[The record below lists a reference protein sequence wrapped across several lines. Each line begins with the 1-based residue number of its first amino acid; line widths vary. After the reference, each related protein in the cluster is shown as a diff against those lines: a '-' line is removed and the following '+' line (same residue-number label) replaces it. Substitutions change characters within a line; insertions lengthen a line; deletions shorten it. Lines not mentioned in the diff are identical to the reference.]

1 MKKNSVFPIFLD
13 QLSAWC
19 NKINKISY
27 TSDEFV
33 GFSLSFIFFKN
44 FIIINVRPYTYP
56 LFVILVFLACLN
68 IYTFFPFFFFF
79 FHEFDKFTWN
89 SFFFFFSFSFF
100 NKSYLYYYVYL
111 LVCLFGGLCPTR
123 EFFTHLEKSPL
134 HVKG

>member
-33 GFSLSFIFFKN
+33 GFSLSFIFYKN

-68 IYTFFPFFFFF
+68 IYTFFPFFFFYF
-79 FHEFDKFTWN
+79 SWIWYMYLKFICI
-89 SFFFFFSFSFF
+89 F
-100 NKSYLYYYVYL
+100 LQLYL
-111 LVCLFGGLCPTR
+111 L
-123 EFFTHLEKSPL
+123 E
-134 HVKG
+134 